1 MPSINEI
8 TLLQPQV
15 EKIAIAAGNAILSI
29 YERDFE
35 IVTKTDESPLTE
47 ADLAAHNV
55 IIAGLEAISDL
66 PILSEESADI
76 PWSTRQTWDSYWLV
90 DPLDGTKE
98 FIKKNGEFTVN
109 IALISGGTPV
119 FGVVYAPVLDTLYSG
134 VVGAGATK
142 TVKGEAT
149 AMSPALRSDASVYHV
164 VGSRSHQSPE
174 IQQFIAALDKE
185 AELVSMGSSLKLCLV
200 AEGAAHFYP
209 RLGPTSEWDTGAAH
223 AVALAAGATVT
234 ELSLETIADSATNPN
249 SQTPLRYNQRESILN
264 PYFLV
269 SC

>member
-76 PWSTRQTWDSYWLV
+76 PWSTRQTWDSYW
-90 DPLDGTKE
+90 
-98 FIKKNGEFTVN
+98 
-109 IALISGGTPV
+109 
-119 FGVVYAPVLDTLYSG
+119 
-134 VVGAGATK
+134 
-142 TVKGEAT
+142 
-149 AMSPALRSDASVYHV
+149 
-164 VGSRSHQSPE
+164 
-174 IQQFIAALDKE
+174 
-185 AELVSMGSSLKLCLV
+185 
-200 AEGAAHFYP
+200 
-209 RLGPTSEWDTGAAH
+209 
-223 AVALAAGATVT
+223 
-234 ELSLETIADSATNPN
+234 
-249 SQTPLRYNQRESILN
+249 
-264 PYFLV
+264 
-269 SC
+269 